1 MNSKF
6 KIQNLRIWKLI
17 ENCPASAGSRSWRE
31 KLEIGNSLQGGY
43 VAISIM
49 LILTAVILG
58 IIVTVAQL
66 GIGEGQASL
75 ALTKGE
81 DTLNFVEGC
90 TEDALLKIR
99 SNAAYT
105 EGTITRPEGTCSV
118 NIITVG
124 STYTVTVTTTATQY
138 RRTIQAIVNRS
149 SSAVILTSW
158 KEQ

>member
-1 MNSKF
+1 MKSKF

-17 ENCPASAGSRSWRE
+17 GNCPATAGSRSWRE
-31 KLEIGNSLQGGY
+31 KLAIGNSLQGGY

-75 ALTKGE
+75 ALSKGE
-81 DTLNFVEGC
+81 DTLHFVEGC

-99 SNAAYT
+99 SNASYAG
-105 EGTITRPEGTCSV
+105 GTIARPEGTCSV
-118 NIITVG
+118 NVSTVG
-124 STYTVTVTTTATQY
+124 STYTVTVTSTATQY
-138 RRTIQAIVNRS
+138 KRTILVV
-149 SSAVILTSW
+149 AVRGATMSLTSW